1 MPIIRDNGIGAA
13 VDLHGRVVVVTGA
26 ARGIGAA
33 LARRFAAEGAAGVVV
48 SDLNAAGAEGVAAEI
63 TSAGGEAIA
72 VPADVSR
79 REDVRLLV
87 TATVRRF
94 GRVDLFCSNAGVA
107 FGTGIHAAGEQWAT
121 SWAVNVMQHV
131 HVAQAVVPDMIRRG
145 GGHLLITASAAGL
158 LGAPGDAPYT
168 VTKHAVVGLAEW
180 LAVTYR
186 PRGIGIS
193 ALCPLGVRTELLE
206 PGIAAGHPTALAIAA
221 AAPLI
226 TPEEVAE
233 STVAGLRA
241 GDFLI
246 LPHETVRKRHAEKA
260 ADVDA
265 WIDQTISDS
274 MMGSR

>member
-1 MPIIRDNGIGAA
+1 M
-13 VDLHGRVVVVTGA
+13 DLQGRVIVVTGA

-33 LARRFAAEGAAGVVV
+33 LARRLAAEGAAGVVV
-48 SDLNAAGAEGVAAEI
+48 SDVNLVGAEAVAADITAAGGD
-63 TSAGGEAIA
+63 AIA
-72 VPADVSR
+72 VRADVSR
-79 REDVRLLV
+79 VEEVRALV
-87 TATVRRF
+87 AAAR
-94 GRVDLFCSNAGVA
+94 GRYGPVDLFCSNAGVA
-107 FGTGIHAAGEQWAT
+107 FGTGIHASGQQWAT

-131 HVAQAVVPDMIRRG
+131 HAAQCVVPDMIRRG

-158 LGAPGDAPYT
+158 LGAPGDVPYT

-186 PRGIGIS
+186 PRGIGVS
-193 ALCPLGVRTELLE
+193 ALCPLGVRTALLE

-221 AAPLI
+221 SAPLI

-233 STVAGLRA
+233 STVHGLRA

-246 LPHETVRKRHAEKA
+246 LPHESVRKRHADKA

-265 WIDQTISDS
+265 WIDRTIAESVV
-274 MMGSR
+274 GSP

>member
-1 MPIIRDNGIGAA
+1 M
-13 VDLHGRVVVVTGA
+13 DLHGRVVVVTGA

-48 SDLNAAGAEGVAAEI
+48 SDVDPIGAEAVAASI
-63 TSAGGEAIA
+63 AATGGEAIA

-79 REDVRLLV
+79 REDVRALV
-87 TATVRRF
+87 AATVRRY
-94 GRVDLFCSNAGVA
+94 GAVDLFCSNAGVA
-107 FGTGIHAAGEQWAT
+107 FGTGIHASGDQWAA
-121 SWAVNVMQHV
+121 SWGVNVMQHV
-131 HVAQAVVPDMIRRG
+131 YAAQAVVPDMIRRG

-193 ALCPLGVRTELLE
+193 ALCPLGVRTALLE

-233 STVAGLRA
+233 SAVLGLRA

-246 LPHETVRKRHAEKA
+246 LPHESVRKRHAEKA
-260 ADVDA
+260 ADVDG
-265 WIDQTISDS
+265 WIDQTITDS

>member
-1 MPIIRDNGIGAA
+1 M
-13 VDLHGRVVVVTGA
+13 DLQGRVVVVTGA

-33 LARRFAAEGAAGVVV
+33 LARRLAAEGAAGVVV
-48 SDLNAAGAEGVAAEI
+48 SDVDLAGAEAVAASI
-63 TSAGGEAIA
+63 TAAGGDATA

-79 REDVRLLV
+79 QEDVRALV
-87 TATVRRF
+87 AATRDRY
-94 GRVDLFCSNAGVA
+94 GPVDLFCSNAGVA
-107 FGTGIHAAGEQWAT
+107 FGTGIHASGQQWAT

-131 HVAQAVVPDMIRRG
+131 YAAQCVVPDMIRRG

-158 LGAPGDAPYT
+158 LGAPGDVPYT

-186 PRGIGIS
+186 ARGIGIS
-193 ALCPLGVRTELLE
+193 ALCPLGVRTALLE

-226 TPEEVAE
+226 SPEEVAE
-233 STVAGLRA
+233 STVHGLRA

-246 LPHETVRKRHAEKA
+246 LPHESVRKRYAEKA

-274 MMGSR
+274 MMGGG